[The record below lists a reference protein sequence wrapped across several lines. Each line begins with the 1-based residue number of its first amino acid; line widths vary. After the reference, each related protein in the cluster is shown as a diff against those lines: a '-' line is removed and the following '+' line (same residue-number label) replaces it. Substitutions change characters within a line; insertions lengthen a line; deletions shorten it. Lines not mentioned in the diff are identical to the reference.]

1 MNQLVTPNFP
11 TLNLPQTNTS
21 DPTSNATPNAPECA
35 RSTIMVLWGLLSYPR
50 MRFPRDSL

>member
-21 DPTSNATPNAPECA
+21 NPTSNATPNAPEYA
-35 RSTIMVLWGLLSYPR
+35 RSTIMVLRDLLSYPQ
-50 MRFPRDSL
+50 MWFPRDSF